1 MKVKAALL
9 AFISPLKNF
18 GITLLAVALLAL
30 CITAGFWQYER
41 GMERRGENAL
51 LQKNINLPA
60 IDFPTQST
68 GTTQPT
74 RSLEELQWRK
84 FLITGSFIP
93 ENEILL
99 RNRYYNDQYGYAVAT
114 LFRLADG
121 RKVWIDRGW
130 VKAGASATEPP
141 IIAAIPVGNVNLLVR
156 FRSDNLEAKIAG
168 SFFATG
174 KNRDLLSRWNSEAK
188 VDSEEFYFDL
198 IGGDFLP
205 DVASVFAPPGSGP
218 HIAYAIQWWFFAA
231 LVLFGRIL
239 IVREDLKK
247 KSA

>member
-1 MKVKAALL
+1 MKVKASLL
-9 AFISPLKNF
+9 AYISPVKNF
-18 GITLLAVALLAL
+18 GISLLALSILAL

-41 GMERRGENAL
+41 GMDRRAESAL
-51 LQKNINLPA
+51 LKENIDLPA

-74 RSLEELQWRK
+74 RTLEELQWRK
-84 FLITGSFIP
+84 FLIAGSFIP

-99 RNRYYNDQYGYAVAT
+99 RNRYYNDQYGYGVAT
-114 LFRLADG
+114 LFRLLDG

-141 IIAAIPVGNVNLLVR
+141 IVEATPTGDVNLLVR

-174 KNRDLLSRWNSEAK
+174 DNGDQLARWNAEAK
-188 VDSEEFYFDL
+188 VESEEFYFDL

-205 DVASVFAPPGSGP
+205 DVASVFSPPGSGP

-231 LVLFGRIL
+231 LVLFGRFL
-239 IVREDLKK
+239 IAREDLRK